1 MTDPAEKFHPNFSRF
16 SEFTETLIISIF
28 IAVMIFTYI
37 FSVVTVKGDS
47 MRETLCSGDRVFVNM
62 LSRDFAQGDIVIIN
76 AERSFTL
83 DDSGNL
89 TENRGI
95 GETIVKRVIA
105 SGGQSVDIDFTRG
118 TVRVDG
124 VVLDEKYLEN
134 GLTHMDGGAFTGHYP
149 VTVPDG
155 YYFVMGDNR
164 SGSKD
169 SRSEEIGFIPE
180 DSIAGEVMFVLF
192 RPQE

>member
-1 MTDPAEKFHPNFSRF
+1 MTDSAGKSNPKFSRF
-16 SEFTETLIISIF
+16 SEFTETLIISMF

-47 MRETLCSGDRVFVNM
+47 MKETLCSGDRVFVNM

-164 SGSKD
+164 GSSKD

>member
-1 MTDPAEKFHPNFSRF
+1 MTDPAGKSNSKFSRF

-28 IAVMIFTYI
+28 IVVMIFTYI

-83 DDSGNL
+83 DDSGDL

-164 SGSKD
+164 ENSKD
-169 SRSEEIGFIPE
+169 SRSAEIGFIPE

-192 RPQE
+192 RPHE

>member
-1 MTDPAEKFHPNFSRF
+1 MTDSAVKSNSKFSRF

-134 GLTHMDGGAFTGHYP
+134 GLTHMSGG
-149 VTVPDG
+149 
-155 YYFVMGDNR
+155 
-164 SGSKD
+164 
-169 SRSEEIGFIPE
+169 
-180 DSIAGEVMFVLF
+180 
-192 RPQE
+192 